1 MPMSLDALL
10 EKIDVPKDMARG
22 PETAPISEITE
33 SVLDQ
38 MSSDM
43 EPSDFED
50 SLFDLLDASF

>member
-1 MPMSLDALL
+1 MF
-10 EKIDVPKDMARG
+10 PKDMARG